1 MMINK
6 FLSSIFILNILLFLI
21 QTAWSL
27 DLGVSYAIYYTPD
40 KKSYLEV
47 NFEVASAS
55 IFYQKTET
63 EKLQASAEILIL
75 VKKGEEVVN
84 YEKYLLQSP
93 LLDEPRNLA
102 DVKRFFVPPGQYEL
116 EVLAQDAFAEENKAA
131 FLAPIA
137 VQAPDRLYLSELQLL
152 RSFKRDDSEGPF
164 VKNGYFLEPLPFN
177 FYDRTSKR
185 LAFYTEIYR
194 ADKTLPAGSEYL
206 LRYFIEQE
214 KGNGIKT
221 LISAGNQRKKAG
233 AIDALLVQMDI
244 SKLESGN
251 YLLTVEA
258 RNAHNELLAE
268 RHLNFQRS
276 NPYLHINEDDVTDE
290 ALEQQF
296 TQALDEKQL
305 KYALAA
311 LAPIV
316 SGDDALML
324 NNANRDKDLRSKRF
338 FIFRH
343 FMRQDPNDPEGAYRK
358 YIQLVGETHERFKS
372 GFRYGFETDRGRT
385 FLRFG
390 PPDDL
395 VHVEDEPGAV
405 PYEIWIYYNFPKTAQ
420 SNVKFLFYNPSLAG
434 EDYIM
439 LHSTARGELQDPKWE
454 RKLYSRNL
462 TEYLRSNNYND
473 ATEVERNFG
482 RRAREYFTDY

>member
-1 MMINK
+1 MK
-6 FLSSIFILNILLFLI
+6 YKSLRSFFLANVWLFLA

-27 DLGVSYAIYYTPD
+27 DLGVSHSVYYTPD
-40 KKSYLEV
+40 GKPYLEV
-47 NFEVASAS
+47 NLEIASMS
-55 IFYQKTET
+55 IFYHKTEN

-102 DVKRFFVPPGQYEL
+102 DVKRFFIPPGQYEL
-116 EVLAQDAFAEENKAA
+116 EVLAQDVFADKNRAVFQTLVSAA
-131 FLAPIA
+131 TLN
-137 VQAPDRLYLSELQLL
+137 RLHLSELQLL
-152 RSFKRDDSEGPF
+152 RSFKRDDNEGPF

-177 FYDRTSKR
+177 FYDRVSKR
-185 LAFYTEIYR
+185 LAFYAEIYQ
-194 ADKTLPAGSEYL
+194 ADKTLQAGSEYL

-221 LISAGNQRKKAG
+221 LVSAGNQRKKAG
-233 AIDALLVQMDI
+233 TIDALLVQMDI

-258 RNAHNELLAE
+258 RSADNELLAE
-268 RHLNFQRS
+268 RRLSFQRS
-276 NPYLHINEDDVTDE
+276 NPYLHIDEEEITDE
-290 ALEQQF
+290 VLEQQF

-338 FIFRH
+338 FIFRY

-358 YIQLVGETHERFKS
+358 YIKLAEETHERFKS
-372 GFRYGFETDRGRT
+372 GFRYGFETDRGRA

-405 PYEIWIYYNFPKTAQ
+405 PYEIWIYYSFPKTAQ

-434 EDYIM
+434 EDYIT

-462 TEYLRSNNYND
+462 TEYVRGDNYND